1 MSFQGLVQALKES
14 MTSSLSPDNFPPSLK
29 SRLVPRRQATARQL
43 IRSTVLEDNKGVR
56 YLFAFPAHCLLDMKL
71 YPDHRAITPDAKQ
84 ALLKR
89 YNIQSVPAV
98 PQVVDY
104 TLMVDNRCFDNDSVF
119 TESGDPAWLLEFS
132 CEDYRAL
139 IEAFSDCARSEQF
152 AIPLVSIRPNLTA
165 VDQDEMEIKAAV
177 ETITSRRIRTRL
189 AESIEIPPLPLSA
202 HNIIMLRSNENAD
215 GDELATIVESD
226 PSLASQ
232 VISWANSPYYGLP
245 GQIRSIQD
253 AVIRVLGFDL
263 TMNLSLGLSLG
274 KNIKMPSDGVFGY
287 RNYWREAVMKAMLME
302 RLVKQIPKA
311 NRPFIG
317 LSYLSGLVHNFGYL
331 VIAEVFPPYFS
342 LYCRYQEANPHVP
355 AMYIE
360 RFLFG
365 ITREQIG
372 SYLFQTWGIPEEVCS
387 AVRHLHNASYEGLH
401 HEYANLLYIV
411 NQLVQSDGEIRMG
424 KLPETILTRL
434 HLEREAVA
442 QAVSDVSEFNDE
454 LSSLADM
461 LEKASK

>member
-1 MSFQGLVQALKES
+1 MSFPGFSQLLRESLSQSLTPDDFPQALK
-14 MTSSLSPDNFPPSLK
+14 
-29 SRLVPRRQATARQL
+29 RHLVPRNKATAKQL
-43 IRSTVLEDNKGVR
+43 IRSSVLEDSNGVR

-71 YPDHRAITPDAKQ
+71 YQGYRAITPEAKQ
-84 ALLKR
+84 ALMKR
-89 YNIQSVPAV
+89 HKIQSVPAL
-98 PQVVDY
+98 PEILDYDLRVDQ
-104 TLMVDNRCFDNDSVF
+104 RCFDNSVVF
-119 TESGDPAWLLEFS
+119 TESGDPRWLLEFQAEEFRTLLAAS
-132 CEDYRAL
+132 DHAGITE
-139 IEAFSDCARSEQF
+139 FS
-152 AIPLVSIRPNLTA
+152 IPLVSIRPNMTA
-165 VDQDEMEIKAAV
+165 VDQDEVEIRTAV

-202 HNIIMLRSNENAD
+202 HNIIMLRNDDNAD
-215 GDELATIVESD
+215 SDELASIVESD

-245 GQIRSIQD
+245 GHIRSIHD

-287 RNYWREAVMKAMLME
+287 RNYWREAVLKAMLME
-302 RLVKQIPKA
+302 KLVKKMPSA
-311 NRPFIG
+311 HRPFVG
-317 LSYLSGLVHNFGYL
+317 LCYLSGLVHNFGYL

-355 AMYIE
+355 TMYIE

-372 SYLFQTWGIPEEVCS
+372 SFLFQAWGIPEEVCS
-387 AVRHLHNASYEGLH
+387 AVRHLHNASYEGRH

-411 NQLVQSDGEIRMG
+411 NQLVQSDGELRMG
-424 KLPETILTRL
+424 KLPEPLLRRL
-434 HLEREAVA
+434 SLERGDIESAVDNIT
-442 QAVSDVSEFNDE
+442 SFNEE
-454 LSSLADM
+454 LNNLAEM
-461 LEKASK
+461 LEKAAQ